1 MVCGTGLQMGAYNKR
16 LDPAEANDIPKTSG
30 RMLEEIE
37 TAKLEL
43 QVRE

>member
-1 MVCGTGLQMGAYNKR
+1 MGAYNKR